1 MDFTARQG
9 VGSLV
14 PCPLE
19 GCIPYSWNTLPP
31 EYPNAYPTPP
41 GYPLTLGYC
50 IPFRCT
56 QHQNQPTIWQIF
68 WTKTAQNERNWT

>member
-19 GCIPYSWNTLPP
+19 GVYTLQLEYPTP
-31 EYPNAYPTPP
+31 GYPNAYPTPS

-50 IPFRCT
+50 TPFRCT
-56 QHQNQPTIWQIF
+56 QHQNEPIIWQIF
-68 WTKTAQNERNWT
+68 WTKTSQNERNWT